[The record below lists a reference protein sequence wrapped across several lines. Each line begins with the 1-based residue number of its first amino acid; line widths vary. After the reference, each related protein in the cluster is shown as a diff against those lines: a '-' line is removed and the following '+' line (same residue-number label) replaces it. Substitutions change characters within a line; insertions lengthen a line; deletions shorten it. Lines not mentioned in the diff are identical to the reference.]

1 MAMGLNVVP
10 QENVLS
16 FTSFWTVDIIS
27 MHKKLAELHKM
38 TSKDDRNTQKAERQN
53 LPMSNGD
60 QLQPSDLRKVI

>member
-27 MHKKLAELHKM
+27 MHKRLAELDK
-38 TSKDDRNTQKAERQN
+38 TIEK
-53 LPMSNGD
+53 
-60 QLQPSDLRKVI
+60 

>member
-1 MAMGLNVVP
+1 
-10 QENVLS
+10 
-16 FTSFWTVDIIS
+16 

-53 LPMSNGD
+53 LPKSNGD